1 VSSELWIGLAASL
14 WVGVLTAISPCPLAT
29 NLAAI
34 SFIGRRVA
42 SPRAALAT
50 GLLYAAGRSLVYVG
64 LAVAVVSSLLSAP
77 AVARVLQKSMNQLLG
92 PILVVVGMFLLGLL
106 RWSGGGSRIGEK
118 VGKRAERWGVWA
130 GLALGALFALS
141 FCPVS
146 AALYFG
152 SLIPLAVRC
161 ESSVLLPVAYGL
173 GTALPVLAF
182 AFLLVFGARRVGQA
196 YERLARFDAW
206 ARRVTGVLFIAVG
219 VGFSLLYV
227 WL

>member
-14 WVGVLTAISPCPLAT
+14 WVGLLTAISPCPLAT

-77 AVARVLQKSMNQLLG
+77 SVARVLQKSMNQLLG
-92 PILVVVGMFLLGLL
+92 PILIVVGMFLLGLL
-106 RWSGGGSRIGEK
+106 RWSGGGSRLGEN

-161 ESSVLLPVAYGL
+161 ESSVLLPVAYGI

-206 ARRVTGVLFIAVG
+206 ARRATGVLFIGVG
-219 VGFSLLYV
+219 VGFSILYV
-227 WL
+227 WV